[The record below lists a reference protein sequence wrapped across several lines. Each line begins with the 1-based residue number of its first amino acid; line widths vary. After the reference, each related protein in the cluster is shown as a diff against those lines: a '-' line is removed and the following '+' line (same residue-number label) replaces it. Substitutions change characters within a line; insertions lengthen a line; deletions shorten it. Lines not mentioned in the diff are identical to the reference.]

1 MEAFAVADV
10 TPERDHASDDVALAA
25 RSAWATV
32 LITADGAAA
41 VERLARRIHAAS
53 GRGSFP
59 FVLVAAATLPID
71 AAVVV
76 ETCAGLLDTAQ
87 GGSLLLT
94 DVEQMPPIVQ
104 EGLMD
109 TLAGLQ
115 AALER
120 TGRVR
125 LMAGT
130 TTSLYERIAG
140 GTFSERLF
148 YQLNTL
154 HVIGH
159 RSRAAHSS
167 PVQSASLMG

>member
-1 MEAFAVADV
+1 MPA
-10 TPERDHASDDVALAA
+10 AST
-25 RSAWATV
+25 RP
-32 LITADGAAA
+32 A
-41 VERLARRIHAAS
+41 VEAA
-53 GRGSFP
+53 FP
-59 FVLVAAATLPID
+59 FVLVAAARLPID
-71 AAVVV
+71 AAVLV

-94 DVEQMPPIVQ
+94 DVEQMPPMVQ
-104 EGLMD
+104 DRFMD
-109 TLAGLQ
+109 TLARLQ
-115 AALER
+115 AVLDR

-148 YQLNTL
+148 YRLNIV

-159 RSRAAHSS
+159 GSRAARSS

>member
-1 MEAFAVADV
+1 MEAFAVVDV

-25 RSAWATV
+25 RSAMATV

-41 VERLARRIHAAS
+41 VERVARRIHAAS

-59 FVLVAAATLPID
+59 FVLAAAATLPID
-71 AAVVV
+71 ATVLV
-76 ETCAGLLDTAQ
+76 ETCAGLLDTAR

-94 DVEQMPPIVQ
+94 DVEQMLPSVQ
-104 EGLMD
+104 DGFMD
-109 TLAGLQ
+109 MLARV
-115 AALER
+115 R

-148 YQLNTL
+148 YQLNIV
-154 HVIGH
+154 HVVGY
-159 RSRAAHSS
+159 RSRAARSS